1 MRVERPVDWCIRC
14 ICLLGLIAFQNVSFM
29 GCATRATH
37 LMSLDQWE
45 AENAFFERTAHD

>member
-14 ICLLGLIAFQNVSFM
+14 MCLLGLIAFQSVSFM